1 MPRNPTVR
9 GNGEYKK
16 ALGAVREANNIR
28 FNKRVE
34 EAQSSLAEMQ
44 TLFDVDQLEFEKSRL
59 TGRIRFIALLAGG
72 ILVLL
77 LIGGVST
84 STPWFNG

>member
-1 MPRNPTVR
+1 M
-9 GNGEYKK
+9 GEYKK

-44 TLFDVDQLEFEKSRL
+44 TLFDVDQLEFEK
-59 TGRIRFIALLAGG
+59 
-72 ILVLL
+72 
-77 LIGGVST
+77 
-84 STPWFNG
+84 